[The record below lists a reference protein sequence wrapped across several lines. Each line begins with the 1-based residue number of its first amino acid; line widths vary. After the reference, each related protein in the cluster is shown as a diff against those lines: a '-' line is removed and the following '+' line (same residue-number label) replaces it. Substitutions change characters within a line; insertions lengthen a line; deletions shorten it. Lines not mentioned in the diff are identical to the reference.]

1 MKSLRHIFLYCII
14 FFNNAPIANEIDNS
28 YQQQSLLAVLF
39 KRTSA
44 EYKANTFQIYAL
56 AKNNIDDALEDKSWS
71 ALVDQK
77 IDYHNLPPA
86 VILDI
91 DETVLDNS
99 EHQVR
104 SIKNGTNYPIGWK
117 EWVSEESAEALPG
130 VKEYLSYANSK
141 GVKVFYVTNRTHD
154 LEEYTRNNIKN
165 LGLPLDEDIDVL
177 LMKNEKGWT
186 SDKTSRR
193 DLIRKDFRVIHIFGD
208 QLDDF
213 IPLKDTATSISRR
226 KMLIDKYSDMWGQKG
241 FMLIN
246 PMYGE
251 WEEAIYEHCWSCF
264 PEESDRVNQ
273 RLKAL
278 DKN

>member
-14 FFNNAPIANEIDNS
+14 FFNHAPFASEIDNS
-28 YQQQSLLAVLF
+28 YQKQSLLAVLF

-44 EYKANTFQIYAL
+44 EYKANTFQAYASAQRNIDEAL
-56 AKNNIDDALEDKSWS
+56 ADKSWT
-71 ALVDQK
+71 ALLNQK
-77 IDYHNLPPA
+77 RGYQSLPPA

-104 SIKNGTNYPIGWK
+104 SIKNGTNYPVGWK
-117 EWVSEESAEALPG
+117 EWVSEESAGALPG
-130 VKEYLSYANSK
+130 VKEYLSYADSK
-141 GVKVFYVTNRTHD
+141 GIKIFYVTNRTND
-154 LEEYTRNNIKN
+154 LEEYTRNNIKA
-165 LGLPLDEDIDVL
+165 LGLPLDNDRDVL

-193 DLIRKDFRVIHIFGD
+193 DLIKKDFRVIQIFGD

-213 IPLKDTATSISRR
+213 ITLEETATNANSR
-226 KMLIDKYSDMWGQKG
+226 KALIDKHAGMWGEKWY
-241 FMLIN
+241 MLIN

-251 WEEAIYEHCWSCF
+251 WEEALYEHCWSCF
-264 PEESDRVNQ
+264 PEESDRVDQ

-278 DKN
+278 D

>member
-14 FFNNAPIANEIDNS
+14 FFTNTSFADEIDNS
-28 YQQQSLLAVLF
+28 YQKQSLLAVLF

-44 EYKANTFQIYAL
+44 EYKANTFQIYTS
-56 AKNNIDDALEDKSWS
+56 AKNNIDKALADKSWT
-71 ALVDQK
+71 ALKNQLK
-77 IDYHNLPPA
+77 DYQNLPPA
-86 VILDI
+86 IILDI

-117 EWVSEESAEALPG
+117 EWVSEESAGALPG
-130 VKEYLSYANSK
+130 VKEFLSYANTK
-141 GVKVFYVTNRTHD
+141 GIKIFYVTNRTHD
-154 LEEYTRNNIKN
+154 LEEYTRNNIKS
-165 LGLPLDEDIDVL
+165 LGLPFDNDMDVL
-177 LMKNEKGWT
+177 LMKNEKGWG

-193 DLIRKDFRVIHIFGD
+193 DLIRKDFRVIQIFGD

-213 IPLKDTATSISRR
+213 IPLTESAKSINDR
-226 KMLIDKYSDMWGQKG
+226 KILIDKYADMWGEKWY
-241 FMLIN
+241 MLIN

-251 WEEAIYEHCWSCF
+251 WEEALYEHCWSCY
-264 PEESDRVNQ
+264 PEENDRVNQ

-278 DKN
+278 E

>member
-14 FFNNAPIANEIDNS
+14 FFNNAPFANEIDNS
-28 YQQQSLLAVLF
+28 YQKQSLLAVLF

-213 IPLKDTATSISRR
+213 IPLKDTATSISSR
-226 KMLIDKYSDMWGQKG
+226 KMLIDKYSDMWGQKW

>member
-1 MKSLRHIFLYCII
+1 MCIR
-14 FFNNAPIANEIDNS
+14 D
-28 YQQQSLLAVLF
+28 
-39 KRTSA
+39 R
-44 EYKANTFQIYAL
+44 
-56 AKNNIDDALEDKSWS
+56 
-71 ALVDQK
+71 
-77 IDYHNLPPA
+77 
-86 VILDI
+86 
-91 DETVLDNS
+91 
-99 EHQVR
+99 
-104 SIKNGTNYPIGWK
+104 
-117 EWVSEESAEALPG
+117 
-130 VKEYLSYANSK
+130 YLSYANSK

-213 IPLKDTATSISRR
+213 IPLKDTATSISSR
-226 KMLIDKYSDMWGQKG
+226 KMLIDKYSDMWGQKW

-278 DKN
+278 EKN

>member
-1 MKSLRHIFLYCII
+1 MKSLRHIFLFCLI
-14 FFNNAPIANEIDNS
+14 FFNKAPLASEIDNS
-28 YQQQSLLAVLF
+28 YQKQSLLAVLF

-44 EYKANTFQIYAL
+44 EYKANTYQVYAS
-56 AKNNIDDALEDKSWS
+56 AKKNIDKALEDRSWT
-71 ALVDQK
+71 ALVNQNKNYED
-77 IDYHNLPPA
+77 LPPA
-86 VILDI
+86 IILDI

-117 EWVSEESAEALPG
+117 EWVSEESASALPG
-130 VKEYLSYANSK
+130 VKEFLTYAKAK
-141 GVKVFYVTNRTHD
+141 GIKIFYVTNRTHD
-154 LEEYTRNNIKN
+154 LEEYTRNNVKA
-165 LGLPLDEDIDVL
+165 LGLPLDNDVDVL

-193 DLIRKDFRVIHIFGD
+193 DLIKKDYRVIQIFGD

-213 IPLKDTATSISRR
+213 IPLEDTASSVNNR
-226 KMLIDKYSDMWGQKG
+226 KELIDQYADMWGEKWY
-241 FMLIN
+241 MLIN

-251 WEEAIYEHCWSCF
+251 WEETLYEHCWSCF
-264 PEESDRVNQ
+264 PEESDRVKQ

-278 DKN
+278 EY

>member
-1 MKSLRHIFLYCII
+1 MKSLRHIFLFCLI
-14 FFNNAPIANEIDNS
+14 FFNKAPLASEIDNS
-28 YQQQSLLAVLF
+28 YQKQSLLAVLF

-44 EYKANTFQIYAL
+44 EYKANTYQVYAS
-56 AKNNIDDALEDKSWS
+56 AKKNIHKALEDRSWT
-71 ALVDQK
+71 ALVNQNKNYED
-77 IDYHNLPPA
+77 LPPA
-86 VILDI
+86 IILDI

-117 EWVSEESAEALPG
+117 EWVSEESASALPG
-130 VKEYLSYANSK
+130 VKEFLTYAKAK
-141 GVKVFYVTNRTHD
+141 GIKIFYVTNRTHD
-154 LEEYTRNNIKN
+154 LEEYTRNNVKA
-165 LGLPLDEDIDVL
+165 LGLPLDNDVDVL

-193 DLIRKDFRVIHIFGD
+193 DLIKKDYRVIQIFGD

-213 IPLKDTATSISRR
+213 IPLKDTASSVNSR
-226 KMLIDKYSDMWGQKG
+226 KELIDQYADMWGEKWY
-241 FMLIN
+241 MLIN

-251 WEEAIYEHCWSCF
+251 WEETLYEHCWSCF
-264 PEESDRVNQ
+264 PEESDRVKQ

-278 DKN
+278 EY

>member
-14 FFNNAPIANEIDNS
+14 FFTNTSFADEIDNS
-28 YQQQSLLAVLF
+28 YQKQSLLAVLF

-44 EYKANTFQIYAL
+44 EYKANTFQIYNS
-56 AKNNIDDALEDKSWS
+56 AKNNIDKALADKSWT
-71 ALVDQK
+71 ALKNQLK
-77 IDYHNLPPA
+77 NYQNLPPA
-86 VILDI
+86 IILDI

-117 EWVSEESAEALPG
+117 EWVSEESAGALPG
-130 VKEYLSYANSK
+130 VKEFLSYANTK
-141 GVKVFYVTNRTHD
+141 GIKIFYVTNRTHD
-154 LEEYTRNNIKN
+154 LEEYTRNNIKS
-165 LGLPLDEDIDVL
+165 LGLPFDNDMDVL
-177 LMKNEKGWT
+177 LMKNEKGWG

-193 DLIRKDFRVIHIFGD
+193 DLIRKDFRVIQIFGD

-213 IPLKDTATSISRR
+213 IPLTESAKSMNER
-226 KMLIDKYSDMWGQKG
+226 KILIDKYADMWGEKWY
-241 FMLIN
+241 MLIN

-251 WEEAIYEHCWSCF
+251 WEEALYEHCWSCY
-264 PEESDRVNQ
+264 PEENDRVNQ

-278 DKN
+278 E

>member
-14 FFNNAPIANEIDNS
+14 FFNHVPFASEVDNS
-28 YQQQSLLAVLF
+28 YQKQSLLAVLF

-44 EYKANTFQIYAL
+44 EYKANTFQAYASAQRNIDKAL
-56 AKNNIDDALEDKSWS
+56 ADKSWT
-71 ALVDQK
+71 ALLNQK
-77 IDYHNLPPA
+77 NGYQSLPPA

-117 EWVSEESAEALPG
+117 EWVSEESASALPG
-130 VKEYLSYANSK
+130 VKEYLSYADSK
-141 GVKVFYVTNRTHD
+141 GVKIFYVTNRTHD
-154 LEEYTRNNIKN
+154 LEEYTRNNIKA
-165 LGLPLDEDIDVL
+165 LGLPLDNDRDVL
-177 LMKNEKGWT
+177 LMKNEKGWA

-193 DLIRKDFRVIHIFGD
+193 DLIKKDYRVIQIFGD

-213 IPLKDTATSISRR
+213 IPLNETATTVNNR
-226 KMLIDKYSDMWGQKG
+226 KALIDKYASMWGEKWY
-241 FMLIN
+241 MLIN

-251 WEEAIYEHCWSCF
+251 WEEALYEHCWDCF
-264 PEESDRVNQ
+264 PEQSDRVNQ

-278 DKN
+278 E

>member
-14 FFNNAPIANEIDNS
+14 FFTNTPFADEIDNS
-28 YQQQSLLAVLF
+28 YQKQSLLAVLF

-44 EYKANTFQIYAL
+44 EYKANTFQIYTS
-56 AKNNIDDALEDKSWS
+56 AKNNIDKALADKSWT
-71 ALVDQK
+71 ALQNQLK
-77 IDYHNLPPA
+77 DYQNLPPA
-86 VILDI
+86 IILDI

-117 EWVSEESAEALPG
+117 EWVSEESAGALPG
-130 VKEYLSYANSK
+130 VKEFLSYANTK
-141 GVKVFYVTNRTHD
+141 GIKIFYVTNRTHD
-154 LEEYTRNNIKN
+154 LEEYTRNNIKS
-165 LGLPLDEDIDVL
+165 LGLPFDNDMDVL
-177 LMKNEKGWT
+177 LMKNEKGWG

-193 DLIRKDFRVIHIFGD
+193 DLIRKDFRVIQIFGD

-213 IPLKDTATSISRR
+213 IPVTESAKSMNER
-226 KMLIDKYSDMWGQKG
+226 KILIDKYADMWGEKWY
-241 FMLIN
+241 MLIN

-251 WEEAIYEHCWSCF
+251 WEEALYEHCWSCY
-264 PEESDRVNQ
+264 PEENDRVNQ

-278 DKN
+278 E

>member
-14 FFNNAPIANEIDNS
+14 FFTNTPFADEIDNS
-28 YQQQSLLAVLF
+28 YQKQSLLAVLF

-44 EYKANTFQIYAL
+44 EYKANTFQIYTS
-56 AKNNIDDALEDKSWS
+56 AKNNIDKALADKSWT
-71 ALVDQK
+71 ALKNQLK
-77 IDYHNLPPA
+77 DYQNLPPA
-86 VILDI
+86 IILDI

-117 EWVSEESAEALPG
+117 EWVSEESAGALPG
-130 VKEYLSYANSK
+130 VKEFLSYANTK
-141 GVKVFYVTNRTHD
+141 GIKIFYVTNRTHD
-154 LEEYTRNNIKN
+154 LEEYTRNNIKS
-165 LGLPLDEDIDVL
+165 LGLPFDNDMDVL
-177 LMKNEKGWT
+177 LMKNEKGWG

-193 DLIRKDFRVIHIFGD
+193 DLIRKDFRVIQIFGD

-213 IPLKDTATSISRR
+213 IPVTESAKSMNER
-226 KMLIDKYSDMWGQKG
+226 KILIDKYADMWGEKWY
-241 FMLIN
+241 MLIN

-251 WEEAIYEHCWSCF
+251 WEEALYEHCWSCY
-264 PEESDRVNQ
+264 PEENDRVNQ

-278 DKN
+278 E

>member
-117 EWVSEESAEALPG
+117 EWVSEESALALPG

-193 DLIRKDFRVIHIFGD
+193 DLISKDFRVIHIFGD

-213 IPLKDTATSISRR
+213 IPLKDTATSISSR
-226 KMLIDKYSDMWGQKG
+226 KMLIDKYSDMWGQKW

>member
-14 FFNNAPIANEIDNS
+14 FFNHVPFASEIDNS
-28 YQQQSLLAVLF
+28 YQKQSLLAVLF

-44 EYKANTFQIYAL
+44 EYKANTFQAYASAQRNIDKAL
-56 AKNNIDDALEDKSWS
+56 ADKSWT
-71 ALVDQK
+71 ALLNQK
-77 IDYHNLPPA
+77 NGYQSLPPA

-117 EWVSEESAEALPG
+117 EWVSEESASALPG
-130 VKEYLSYANSK
+130 VKEYLSYADSK
-141 GVKVFYVTNRTHD
+141 GVKIFYVTNRTHD
-154 LEEYTRNNIKN
+154 LEEYTRNNIKA
-165 LGLPLDEDIDVL
+165 LGLPLDNDRDVL
-177 LMKNEKGWT
+177 LMKNEKGWA

-193 DLIRKDFRVIHIFGD
+193 DLIKKDYRVIQIFGD

-213 IPLKDTATSISRR
+213 IPLNETATTVNNR
-226 KMLIDKYSDMWGQKG
+226 KALIDKYASMWGEKWY
-241 FMLIN
+241 MLIN

-251 WEEAIYEHCWSCF
+251 WEEALYEHCWDCF
-264 PEESDRVNQ
+264 PEQSDRVNQ

-278 DKN
+278 E